1 MQTFTDLPQDLPVP
15 KDDGSC
21 AHLLGISLPKVMLL
35 STDDRELHLSDIKG
49 QVVLYCYPMTGQP
62 GIPLPNGWD
71 QIPGA
76 RGCTPQAC
84 SFRDYYAELQ
94 ALDVQVYGISTQDTR
109 YQKEAVERLHLP
121 FELLSDAG
129 LEFSASLQLPTFE
142 VDGKRLIKRLTIIA
156 NEGKI
161 IKVFY
166 PVFPPDKHAQEV
178 VEWLASGRV

>member
-21 AHLLGISLPKVMLL
+21 AHLLGISLPKVMLF
-35 STDDRELHLSDIKG
+35 STDDRELDLSGIKG
-49 QVVLYCYPMTGQP
+49 QVVFYCYPMTGQP

-76 RGCTPQAC
+76 RGCTPQSC
-84 SFRDYYAELQ
+84 SFRDHYTELQ
-94 ALDVQVYGISTQDTR
+94 TLGTQVYGISTQDTR

-121 FELLSDAG
+121 FELLSDAA
-129 LEFSASLQLPTFE
+129 LEFSISLQLPIFE
-142 VDGKRLIKRLTIIA
+142 ADGKQLIKRLTIIA
-156 NEGKI
+156 DEGKI

-166 PVFPPDKHAQEV
+166 PVFPPDKHAQEI
-178 VEWLASGRV
+178 VEWFVQNEA